1 MRVTIE
7 LDEVECASCHT
18 TFAMTRELNKAFLAD
33 RRRGFYCP
41 QGHAQRYLGETE
53 EQKLRRQL
61 TSAQQDATF
70 YRSNMEA
77 AERSLSATKGVV
89 TKLRKRVANGV
100 CPFGCRRHF
109 VDVQRHITSQHPGEK
124 LDGEA

>member
-1 MRVTIE
+1 MRFTIE
-7 LDEVECASCHT
+7 LDEVECVSCHT

-33 RRRGFYCP
+33 RRRDFYCP

-61 TSAQQDATF
+61 ASAQQDATF
-70 YRSNMEA
+70 YRSNMES

-109 VDVQRHITSQHPGEK
+109 VDVQRHVTSQHPGEK
-124 LDGEA
+124 LEGEA